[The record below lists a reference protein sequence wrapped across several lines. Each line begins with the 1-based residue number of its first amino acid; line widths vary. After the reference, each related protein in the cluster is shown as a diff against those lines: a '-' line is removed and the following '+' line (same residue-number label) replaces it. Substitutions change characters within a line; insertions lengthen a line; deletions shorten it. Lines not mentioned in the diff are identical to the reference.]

1 MKRKIAVILALILI
15 TGGVMGTVYYGFEVA
30 AIAISDATSI
40 EVDVTEPVELYSTN
54 EVIDNILV
62 TSNIWRS
69 RLIIKKSPDDQL
81 HIKSTRDPFSDIL
94 VETVIEDGTLNLVFN
109 QKNHNF
115 DIREQITQDNAIRE
129 IYFALLYEQV
139 NYNYYDTVIT
149 LEVPNEVDMKVLSDD
164 EVKLEVM
171 DKETLK
177 DELFVDV
184 RNGYCDLPDFIELKN
199 LVIKSQSHVR
209 MEYLEFINVQEME
222 IACGDIRI
230 FSAGEMSNY
239 EELDQAPGKIVLS
252 ARSIDIQSYQPIAKE
267 MYVNAEDNFIITMD
281 YEPYYIEGKVKLYNS
296 ADYEVTA
303 NHDETFIPLEKN
315 EFEGVMSTGKKG
327 DYYIEA
333 YSNHMGSLIQ
343 ESAQALE
350 HRLR

>member
-1 MKRKIAVILALILI
+1 MKRKIAAILALILI
-15 TGGVMGTVYYGFEVA
+15 AGGIMGTVYYGFEVA
-30 AIAISDATSI
+30 AIVTSDAVSI
-40 EVDVTEPVELYSTN
+40 EVDVTESLELYSTR
-54 EVIDNILV
+54 EVINHVNI

-69 RLIIKKSPDDQL
+69 KLIIKESPDEQL
-81 HIKSTRDPFSDIL
+81 HIKSTRDPFSEIL
-94 VETVIEDGTLNLVFN
+94 VETVIEEGTLNVVFD

-115 DIREQITQDNAIRE
+115 DLREQISRDNAIKE
-129 IYFALLYEQV
+129 IYYALLYEQV

-149 LEVPNEVDMKVLSDD
+149 IEVPNEVDLQVQSDQ
-164 EVKLEVM
+164 EVKLEVI

-177 DELFVDV
+177 DELLVDV

-199 LVIKSQSHVR
+199 LVIKSESHVR

-222 IACGDIRI
+222 IACGNILI

-239 EELDQAPGKIVLS
+239 EELNQVPHKIVLS
-252 ARSIDIQSYQPIAKE
+252 GRSIDIQSYQPIAKE
-267 MYVNAEDNFIITMD
+267 MYVNAADYFIITMD
-281 YEPYYIEGKVKLYNS
+281 YEPYYIEGKVKLYNG
-296 ADYEVTA
+296 ADYEGTA
-303 NHDETFIPLEKN
+303 NHDETFIPLVNN

-333 YSNHMGSLIQ
+333 YSNYEGSLIH